1 MELRYLQTF
10 RTVARLLSVT
20 QAAAVL
26 HYAQSSVSDHLHALE
41 DEFGVKL
48 FDRRGKR
55 LVLTQSGHRLLDY
68 ADHMIRLTEEAHLA
82 IPGGEEPAGTL
93 VLSAPET
100 LCSYRLPLV
109 LQRFRQYFPQV
120 QLSFRPNV
128 CTHLRQMVT
137 AGEVDVAFLLETLV
151 EDPNLTVEP
160 LRVEPLVVVSSPE
173 HRLAYLEHV
182 YPADITGEAF
192 LATVPGCS
200 YRVLFERALAEGHAR
215 PAMVLEFHSIEVI
228 KQCVMSGMGVAV
240 LPAIAVAREAQSGH
254 LAVLSWAGPELQV
267 VTQIVRHKDKW
278 LSPALQAFLRITHD
292 VLVGSQTES

>member
-1 MELRYLQTF
+1 
-10 RTVARLLSVT
+10 
-20 QAAAVL
+20 
-26 HYAQSSVSDHLHALE
+26 
-41 DEFGVKL
+41 
-48 FDRRGKR
+48 
-55 LVLTQSGHRLLDY
+55 
-68 ADHMIRLTEEAHLA
+68 MIRLTEEAHRA

-240 LPAIAVAREAQSGH
+240 LPAIAVARKAQSGTPP
-254 LAVLSWAGPELQV
+254 VFSWEGTEVAI
-267 VTQIVRHKDKW
+267 VTPIVRPKHKK
-278 LSPALQAFLRITHD
+278 LLPTPPA
-292 VLVGSQTES
+292 